1 MCATVYDISDAQP
14 LDRVKT
20 LVAGG
25 TANGFILKLGETLN
39 GVPTLDDNFITFVND
54 VVAAGL
60 PYGIYYVSHARN
72 LEMFM
77 MEAQWIND
85 RVAEYLNGVEPS
97 LGTWWDM
104 EVDSVKRN
112 DVWPQL
118 KDAIGTM
125 EDWWKSNKI
134 GIYASTYSYIY
145 PYLPLDELKNYN
157 IPLWPAQYNIENDL
171 KRDHPELRVIGWQF
185 TDNNQTQDE
194 NKWYGFKD

>member
-85 RVAEYLNGVEPS
+85 RIAEYLN
-97 LGTWWDM
+97 
-104 EVDSVKRN
+104 
-112 DVWPQL
+112 
-118 KDAIGTM
+118 A
-125 EDWWKSNKI
+125 
-134 GIYASTYSYIY
+134 
-145 PYLPLDELKNYN
+145 
-157 IPLWPAQYNIENDL
+157 
-171 KRDHPELRVIGWQF
+171 
-185 TDNNQTQDE
+185 
-194 NKWYGFKD
+194 